1 MVEEVI
7 TPQGIS
13 QARRSATRTST
24 RLITFPDGITRHI
37 TLPGWQW
44 AVLDRFDR
52 DSSLVSARKDRRACL
67 RGGAMRPQL
76 SGRAFRTKAPV
87 IIFRSVLPKVFAGL
101 PTTSSV
107 EPTTVSPILARPHSN
122 ARSSRVA
129 A

>member
-24 RLITFPDGITRHI
+24 RLITFPDRITRHI

-52 DSSLVSARKDRRACL
+52 DSSLVSAARIVALAFEAAQCDPNHPEEPFEEKL
-67 RGGAMRPQL
+67 RYHL
-76 SGRAFRTKAPV
+76 SV
-87 IIFRSVLPKVFAGL
+87 GL
-101 PTTSSV
+101 TEGVCWSS
-107 EPTTVSPILARPHSN
+107 
-122 ARSSRVA
+122 
-129 A
+129 